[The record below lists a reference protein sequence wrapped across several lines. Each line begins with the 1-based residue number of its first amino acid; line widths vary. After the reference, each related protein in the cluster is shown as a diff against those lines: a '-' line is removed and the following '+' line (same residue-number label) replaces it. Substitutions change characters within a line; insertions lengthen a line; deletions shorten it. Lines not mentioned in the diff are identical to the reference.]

1 MYGTMTVSSL
11 LPSLLLLLLTAYFQR
26 AEAKKSEEAK
36 DQDSELLGF
45 WKQHFRDSRLKRK
58 GEAVKQMLLYC
69 RAGIG
74 YHLQILPEGT
84 VGGIHRPDPYCW
96 LKLFAMRPGVVGI
109 RGVKSGLYLCMTEH
123 GLAYGAEKF
132 TDNCLFKES
141 LEENH
146 YTTYSSLSTPG
157 NYLAISH
164 RGQLRRGNSVGR
176 NQSCAHFL
184 PRII

>member
-1 MYGTMTVSSL
+1 YLMYGTMTVSSL

-26 AEAKKSEEAK
+26 AEAKKSEEVK
-36 DQDSELLGF
+36 DSELLAF
-45 WKQHFRDSRLKRK
+45 LCFTQNCQLPVSLLDK

-84 VGGIHRPDPYCW
+84 VGGIHRPDPYCE
-96 LKLFAMRPGVVGI
+96 PGVVGI